1 MITDPL
7 EPLSHV
13 SNWSRNLQTSLI
25 VNLRFGLANTTEV
38 FIGGS
43 SGFKLAGRVWA
54 FEVKTLQKVVK
65 KRGGGYQGCLMPQ
78 NVFRGVMKG
87 FWWI

>member
-1 MITDPL
+1 MVTDPL
-7 EPLSHV
+7 EPLIHA

-43 SGFKLAGRVWA
+43 SGFKVAG
-54 FEVKTLQKVVK
+54 KV
-65 KRGGGYQGCLMPQ
+65 
-78 NVFRGVMKG
+78 
-87 FWWI
+87 